1 MGDDILFLKPPIV
14 LMFFLH
20 LVAMRER
27 GGERAGFTVANLR
40 RHRGS
45 YWNGTVK
52 PSQKATA
59 SALSGDCHQQFGLK
73 EWLLM
78 LKCLRA
84 GSIFFLHL
92 TPQYP

>member
-1 MGDDILFLKPPIV
+1 MADDILYFKATSCINVFSSPGC
-14 LMFFLH
+14 H
-20 LVAMRER
+20 ERER
-27 GGERAGFTVANLR
+27 ERAGFTVANLR

-78 LKCLRA
+78 LKCLRV
-84 GSIFFLHL
+84 GSIFSS
-92 TPQYP
+92 T